1 MNILD
6 EKPIEPLVKT
16 QEQLDVEEMSSKR
29 VLVTAEAMT
38 VTLDTAITAEV
49 PAGAE
54 VSVMQ
59 SVRNPGNVVV
69 NLDPKLARIYGTG
82 KCWSEAKIYQQFG
95 KQYHAT
101 LQAWDE
107 MVNVLATTEIP
118 EDVKPEP
125 VEPIKP

>member
-6 EKPIEPLVKT
+6 EKPIEQPVKT

-29 VLVTAEAMT
+29 VLVTAEPMT
-38 VTLDTAITAEV
+38 VTLDASITVEV
-49 PAGAE
+49 PAGEE

-59 SVRNPGNVVV
+59 SVRNPGSVTVHLN
-69 NLDPKLARIYGTG
+69 PKLARIYGTG
-82 KCWSEAKIYQQFG
+82 KNWTEAKIYQQFG

-107 MVNVLATTEIP
+107 MCCQLAITEIP
-118 EDVKPEP
+118 EDVKTEP
-125 VEPIKP
+125 VEPIKL